1 MAIKYGMGPG
11 QSRAMAGNT
20 GLASFTE
27 KDINRVQQAKRDYN
41 QFTGADRNRNA
52 SYTDIGQEI
61 GELGSKYRRPVKI
74 SNALGAYSPGSSGR
88 AYTPNDFNSD
98 GSFRSFTATQPTF
111 SQVFGRDGDIRRAFT
126 GYNSMNYNNPGQANS
141 QISMQRTPGMMD
153 VGGGIM
159 GMLANMAVPGAGFLM
174 NMMQGGGNGMQ
185 GGLQKLIDYR
195 PQMIQPRDG
204 IQGGIDKLF
213 NLGKGMIGG
222 TPYDPMVE
230 EETVTT
236 DYGFDPMILNA
247 LINRQY
253 ANTNRAR

>member
-1 MAIKYGMGPG
+1 MAIRYGMGPG

-74 SNALGAYSPGSSGR
+74 ADGLGAFSDGSGR

-98 GSFRSFTATQPTF
+98 GSFRSFTASRPTF
-111 SQVFGRDGDIRRAFT
+111 SQVMGDAGRAFK
-126 GYNSMNYNNPGQANS
+126 GYNSIKYDKPGQANS

-159 GMLANMAVPGAGFLM
+159 SMLANMAVPGAGFLM
-174 NMMQGGGNGMQ
+174 NMMQGAGNGMQ
-185 GGLQKLIDYR
+185 GGMQNLIDYR

-222 TPYDPMVE
+222 VPYTPM
-230 EETVTT
+230 TT
-236 DYGFDPMILNA
+236 DYGLDPMVLNA